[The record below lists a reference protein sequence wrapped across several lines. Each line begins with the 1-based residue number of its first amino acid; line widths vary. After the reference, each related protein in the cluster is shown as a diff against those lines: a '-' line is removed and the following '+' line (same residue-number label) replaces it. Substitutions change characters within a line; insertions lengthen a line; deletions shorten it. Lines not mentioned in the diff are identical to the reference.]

1 LCKFVIMTDKTKN
14 LLQWIAAGLVGAIFV
29 MSGIMKFNLPPDMV
43 EKMASQGIT
52 PTIAKTLAV
61 IEILSAILFL
71 IPRTAVLGTLLL
83 AAYMGGAIA
92 VHLTTGQDIT
102 APCVIQAI
110 IWIVAVWRNPELKT
124 RLLG

>member
-1 LCKFVIMTDKTKN
+1 
-14 LLQWIAAGLVGAIFV
+14 
-29 MSGIMKFNLPPDMV
+29 
-43 EKMASQGIT
+43 
-52 PTIAKTLAV
+52 
-61 IEILSAILFL
+61 
-71 IPRTAVLGTLLL
+71 
-83 AAYMGGAIA
+83 MGGAIA

>member
-1 LCKFVIMTDKTKN
+1 MTDKTKN

-52 PTIAKTLAV
+52 PIIAKTLAV